1 MTEDRISEWASDC
14 ASQIGHFLAF
24 RRDTGEVSVKIGET
38 IQKAVSEALA
48 EQERVNG
55 VLARYGERLEA
66 ALDEI
71 ESKVLWLD
79 QNLTVPAAEYVP
91 AIADSFPVLD
101 ELKAIIAKTREGA
114 EK

>member
-38 IQKAVSEALA
+38 IQKAVSEALEEVQPYIVA
-48 EQERVNG
+48 MSDPMRESGRMVEYLEGRVCQ
-55 VLARYGERLEA
+55 LRA

-71 ESKVLWLD
+71 ED
-79 QNLTVPAAEYVP
+79 RFNLGVVGKALEED
-91 AIADSFPVLD
+91 IR
-101 ELKAIIAKTREGA
+101 AIIAKTREGA